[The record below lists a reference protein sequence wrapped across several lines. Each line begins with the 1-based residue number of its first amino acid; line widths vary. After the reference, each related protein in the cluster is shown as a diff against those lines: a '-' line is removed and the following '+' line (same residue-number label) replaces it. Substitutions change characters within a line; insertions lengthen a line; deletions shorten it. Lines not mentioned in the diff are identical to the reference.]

1 MLAIFIIAKPGHGQE
16 NPVYVNESPRG
27 AELLRRAASQ
37 AEANPREAA
46 RLYQEVLDDAWQQ
59 LAPLGS
65 RHPDQFLSLRNL
77 ALEGL
82 LAEPIVLERYQQTQS
97 GQAQRELDAGSL
109 ELVAIRRP
117 MTSAGLEAMLRLAES
132 AIDHGAFDSA
142 RYWLDQSESHP
153 NQTDRTIRHAA
164 YLLGVA
170 ARFQSDTEVLENVIE
185 KLQTDPEATPLRNA
199 LINLKNE
206 PLKQSVS
213 ISSSPLEQN
222 TSGDMNALVGMPMWS
237 FPLIESLY
245 QRRKGTSNRRS
256 NERQKIQTNTV
267 APTVHGELVLIN
279 QGTIIQAL
287 NRFNGEE
294 VWRFR
299 NDSNRSIASASDA
312 PLDLNAIAVEGS
324 SLVTYTGHAHARVR
338 SNPSNII
345 CLDTQTGAFKWWV
358 NLELLSPSETFDGLF
373 PIGAPLIKE
382 GTVYV
387 LARKVSRQYLAS
399 CFIVALEL
407 NSGVLKWS
415 SYIGSSGSL
424 RNRSAWPASLL
435 TYDNGTLFVA
445 SPVGVIASLSATTGQ
460 INWLHRS
467 EVPVSQGTSI
477 TGMVPWNMAQP
488 IVAGDRIIALSPD
501 RNWVFEFD
509 RLSGDLIQTKGALVS
524 SSLAEPQYLLANDD
538 RLYSVGKNV
547 RAFSID
553 DYNKP
558 LWQYPPRGPFIDNP
572 VVLTGRVVL
581 ADDALVIPTSAGIA
595 ILDPT
600 TGDEIQLVNH
610 ALSGHPLVV
619 DSQLLIATDDAV
631 HSYLSDAQAELL
643 LRRSLA
649 RSPENPK
656 PAIMLVQLGYRTNRL
671 ELMEEATALALKA
684 ITIAGLY
691 NERLSDQAQDQLT
704 TVLLEIAAG
713 NALKTGDTEPPTPEI
728 LANLEVARATAF
740 RLLSTVIQSASQRV
754 AFALAYGDW
763 LKFDDPA
770 AAVDSYASILRDPDL
785 RRQWVWDRDVGRRG
799 GSWATA
805 LLNNLIVSSGP
816 EIRSILQ
823 ERADKDPAADISN
836 LTSMTPAS
844 LIKLARAFPFS
855 QQGVQASMRASQ
867 LLIEQGAPRRA
878 IGLLMLIGRSAKPA
892 DQTLIAAQ
900 ALKLSQAMGWT
911 ELATM
916 LQSDTQYVWNG
927 GAYPTDGS
935 IATTTSNELPEIGD
949 VTPSTSASVLNG
961 SIVAQD
967 KNIFTESQNS
977 LALLEQDNRIGL
989 FDSTKKKMRWWV
1001 DKPASFSTD
1010 SSLSVLGITSSSSL
1024 LWESGEQ
1031 PSAVLLSNE
1040 TGLPIWKTAPL
1051 NGIFGGV
1058 VNLQRRSSTRLQHRS
1073 RDDRFD
1079 EKAMLPLVGKN
1090 DLMILQRSGQAVSLS
1105 LESGDHLWKTKD
1117 LLQHLLFAQ
1126 RSSWGVTLVGDGPR
1140 PLTTEYPWSG
1150 RTWLVLVD
1158 SKTGHKFGEI
1168 SLPNRETPL
1177 WVESANASQVLI
1189 GAAEGIACVDIVTG
1203 DLLWFNRSPLAQS
1216 TTSASAVNRNAF
1228 AVFDSN
1234 RDLRMI
1240 NLHTAQLSDSLQ
1252 APANRDWTSQ
1262 DVIYSTARNGIL
1274 YTMTQDR
1281 IIAFAGDGQVVGAD
1295 FIADPRGFEAILQSR
1310 NGFIIP
1316 SLRPKNSNL
1325 RQAGLRI
1332 REANTRDYT
1341 YQFFQLTPDCRIT
1354 DSFELPPLPT
1364 QGEYAIPIQGAV
1376 LFSTNKQTIVIDLPA
1391 TQQ

>member
-1 MLAIFIIAKPGHGQE
+1 MR
-16 NPVYVNESPRG
+16 S
-27 AELLRRAASQ
+27 
-37 AEANPREAA
+37 
-46 RLYQEVLDDAWQQ
+46 
-59 LAPLGS
+59 
-65 RHPDQFLSLRNL
+65 L

-82 LAEPIVLERYQQTQS
+82 LAEPIVLERYQQAQS

-109 ELVAIRRP
+109 ELVAIKRP

-132 AIDHGAFDSA
+132 AVDRGAFDSA
-142 RYWLDQSESHP
+142 RYWLDQSQSHP

-170 ARFQSDTEVLENVIE
+170 ARFQSDTEVLQNVI
-185 KLQTDPEATPLRNA
+185 KTLQTDPEATPLRNA

-213 ISSSPLEQN
+213 MSSSPLEQN
-222 TSGDMNALVGMPMWS
+222 TSGDMDALVGMPMWS

-245 QRRKGTSNRRS
+245 QRRKATSNRRS
-256 NERQKIQTNTV
+256 NERQKVQANTV

-279 QGTIIQAL
+279 QGKIIQAL

-299 NDSNRSIASASDA
+299 NDSNRSIANASEA

-358 NLELLSPSETFDGLF
+358 NLELLNPSETFEGLF

-399 CFIVALEL
+399 CFVVALEL

-435 TYDNGTLFVA
+435 TYDNGTLFIA

-509 RLSGDLIQTKGALVS
+509 RSSGDLIQTKGALVS

-538 RLYSVGKNV
+538 LLYSVGKNV

-581 ADDALVIPTSAGIA
+581 ADNALVIPTSAGIA

-610 ALSGHPLVV
+610 ALNGHPLVV

-649 RSPENPK
+649 RSPDNPK

-671 ELMEEATALALKA
+671 TLMEEATALALNA
-684 ITIAGLY
+684 IAELD

-713 NALKTGDTEPPTPEI
+713 HALNTGETAPPKPEM
-728 LANLEVARATAF
+728 LANLKVARATAF
-740 RLLSTVIQSASQRV
+740 RLLSTVIRSASQRV

-763 LKFDDPA
+763 LKLDDPA
-770 AAVDSYASILRDPDL
+770 AAVNSYASILRDPDL
-785 RRQWVWDRDVGRRG
+785 RRQWVWEGDVGRRG
-799 GSWATA
+799 GTWATT
-805 LLNNLIVSSGP
+805 LLNNLIVSGGP
-816 EIRSILQ
+816 DIRSILQ
-823 ERADKDPAADISN
+823 ERADQDPAADVSN
-836 LTSMTPAS
+836 LTSMKPTS
-844 LIKLARAFPFS
+844 LINLARAFP
-855 QQGVQASMRASQ
+855 
-867 LLIEQGAPRRA
+867 
-878 IGLLMLIGRSAKPA
+878 
-892 DQTLIAAQ
+892 
-900 ALKLSQAMGWT
+900 
-911 ELATM
+911 
-916 LQSDTQYVWNG
+916 
-927 GAYPTDGS
+927 
-935 IATTTSNELPEIGD
+935 
-949 VTPSTSASVLNG
+949 
-961 SIVAQD
+961 
-967 KNIFTESQNS
+967 IF
-977 LALLEQDNRIGL
+977 
-989 FDSTKKKMRWWV
+989 
-1001 DKPASFSTD
+1001 P
-1010 SSLSVLGITSSSSL
+1010 
-1024 LWESGEQ
+1024 
-1031 PSAVLLSNE
+1031 P
-1040 TGLPIWKTAPL
+1040 
-1051 NGIFGGV
+1051 
-1058 VNLQRRSSTRLQHRS
+1058 RRSSEHASSSITHRA
-1073 RDDRFD
+1073 RC
-1079 EKAMLPLVGKN
+1079 
-1090 DLMILQRSGQAVSLS
+1090 
-1105 LESGDHLWKTKD
+1105 
-1117 LLQHLLFAQ
+1117 
-1126 RSSWGVTLVGDGPR
+1126 
-1140 PLTTEYPWSG
+1140 
-1150 RTWLVLVD
+1150 
-1158 SKTGHKFGEI
+1158 
-1168 SLPNRETPL
+1168 
-1177 WVESANASQVLI
+1177 
-1189 GAAEGIACVDIVTG
+1189 AAKSH
-1203 DLLWFNRSPLAQS
+1203 W
-1216 TTSASAVNRNAF
+1216 
-1228 AVFDSN
+1228 
-1234 RDLRMI
+1234 
-1240 NLHTAQLSDSLQ
+1240 
-1252 APANRDWTSQ
+1252 
-1262 DVIYSTARNGIL
+1262 
-1274 YTMTQDR
+1274 
-1281 IIAFAGDGQVVGAD
+1281 
-1295 FIADPRGFEAILQSR
+1295 
-1310 NGFIIP
+1310 
-1316 SLRPKNSNL
+1316 
-1325 RQAGLRI
+1325 
-1332 REANTRDYT
+1332 
-1341 YQFFQLTPDCRIT
+1341 IT
-1354 DSFELPPLPT
+1354 DVDWQISEA
-1364 QGEYAIPIQGAV
+1364 G
-1376 LFSTNKQTIVIDLPA
+1376 
-1391 TQQ
+1391 